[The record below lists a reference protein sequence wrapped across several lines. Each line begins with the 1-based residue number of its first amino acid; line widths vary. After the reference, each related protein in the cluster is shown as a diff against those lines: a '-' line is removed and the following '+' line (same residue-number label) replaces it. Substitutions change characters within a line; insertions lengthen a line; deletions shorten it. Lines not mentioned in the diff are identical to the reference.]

1 MSCGGSGRYRPP
13 SGPMSA
19 AGARSASTG
28 LGLGPF
34 KRGAPPGPFALG
46 QFGTPGTKL
55 TSEERFLMSERAR
68 LNRWVLASAQRKGAP
83 DADTPEVVD
92 HKVTR
97 LLKRVPALEPVAPLE
112 VSANRRVPASA
123 RRKCAPDADTPEVVD
138 RKVTGLLNG
147 LTMEKFDSIS
157 DRIITWANKS
167 ENEKDG
173 RTLIQVI
180 RLVFERATD
189 EVQSS
194 EMYARLCRKMM
205 ETISPKVQDGGIKN
219 AEGKPITGATGDESE
234 LYSGEYYAAQK
245 ARHQGLGLI
254 KFIGELFKLQMLTE
268 RIMHECVK
276 KLLSNVENPEE
287 EEIEKGAG
295 HMDIYFQRMRELC
308 KSPNVSPRMQF
319 KLQDVI
325 ELRDRKWQPRN
336 AVSAPTTFAAVHEA
350 AAKEKA
356 AQENQA
362 FLRQVSMCR
371 GTSTR
376 GADHNAEPAP
386 NGWAVAGGSQP
397 RPPSKAGDLSH
408 FSKISK

>member
-112 VSANRRVPASA
+112 VSANRWVPASA
-123 RRKCAPDADTPEVVD
+123 RRKGAPDADTPEVVD

-205 ETISPKVQDGGIKN
+205 ETISPKVQDDEDFERGRVAK
-219 AEGKPITGATGDESE
+219 AATGDESE
-234 LYSGEYYAAQK
+234 LYSGEHYAAQK
-245 ARHQGLGLI
+245 ARRQGLGLI

-268 RIMHECVK
+268 RVMHECLK
-276 KLLSNVENPEE
+276 KLLGIRRIPRRKRSRTC
-287 EEIEKGAG
+287 
-295 HMDIYFQRMRELC
+295 RMTELC
-308 KSPNVSPRMQF
+308 KSPKVLPHMQLMF
-319 KLQDVI
+319 QDVI

-336 AVSAPTTFAAVHEA
+336 VVNTPTLAAVHDA

-356 AQENQA
+356 AQETQA
-362 FLRQVSMCR
+362 FQQQFSMSR
-371 GTSTR
+371 GGSKR
-376 GADHNAEPAP
+376 GAEHNAEYVSDS
-386 NGWAVAGGSQP
+386 WAVVGAPGASQP
-397 RPPSKAGDLSH
+397 RPPRKAGDLSRVGEN
-408 FSKISK
+408 SKAAPLGSK